1 MSSTPALPS
10 ATRAPV
16 RVVLFSQRAAIRD
29 AVRTAVGRRPARD
42 VGRVEWIECETIDQV
57 LTYVDAGTVD
67 AVLLD
72 GESQPTG
79 GLGLARQLKYEI
91 RDCPPIGVLIAR
103 AADRWLAHWSM
114 AEAILTFP
122 LDPLEAAAAVAGLL
136 RTRQHAVPVVHG

>member
-1 MSSTPALPS
+1 MSSTPALPT
-10 ATRAPV
+10 ATPAPV
-16 RVVLFSQRAAIRD
+16 RIVLFSQRAAIRD

-57 LTYVDAGTVD
+57 LTYVDAGSVD

-114 AEAILTFP
+114 AEATLTFP

-136 RTRQHAVPVVHG
+136 RTRRHAVPVVHG